1 MKILVTGYPGQLA
14 MCVADCLKER
24 NIDYDALSIGEFDI
38 TNKDDVFNR
47 LEYGRYDYLINC
59 AAYTNV
65 DAAEDD
71 MDNALK
77 VNDAAVMLLAKA
89 CEENNITLIHIS
101 TDYVFKG
108 DSVFH
113 KTEDDKRSPINMYGK
128 TKALGEINIEEV
140 AGNHKLK
147 YMIIRTAWLY
157 SEYGNNF
164 VKTILR
170 KLAEG
175 EVVNVVNDQY
185 GSPTYARDLADF
197 IVNSVIGNE
206 FESGIYHYTN
216 EGSCSWYDFTVAIAT
231 NYNKVCQEINLP
243 VAAPVNPI
251 RTQDLKQKAIRPP
264 FVVLSKDK
272 VKKVFNIKIP
282 HWSESLEKM
291 MSRYISL

>member
-14 MCVADCLKER
+14 MCVVDCLKER
-24 NIDYDALSIGEFDI
+24 NINYDALSVGEFDI
-38 TNKDDVFNR
+38 TDKEEVVNHLGN
-47 LEYGRYDYLINC
+47 GRYDYLINC

-65 DAAEDD
+65 DAAEEY
-71 MDNALK
+71 MDNAIK
-77 VNDAAVMLLAKA
+77 VNDTAVMLLAKA
-89 CEENNITLIHIS
+89 CEENNVTFIHIS

-108 DSVFH
+108 DSIFH
-113 KTEDDKRSPINMYGK
+113 KAEDDKRCPINMYGK
-128 TKALGEINIEEV
+128 TKALGELNIEEV
-140 AGNHKLK
+140 AENHKLK

-157 SEYGNNF
+157 CEYGHNF

-170 KLAEG
+170 KMADG
-175 EVVNVVNDQY
+175 ESVNVVNDQY

-216 EGSCSWYDFTVAIAT
+216 EGTCSWYDFAVAIAT
-231 NYNKVCQEINLP
+231 KYNRVCQKINLP
-243 VAAPVNPI
+243 VAVVNPI
-251 RTQDLKQKAIRPP
+251 RTRELKQKAIRPP

-272 VKKVFNIKIP
+272 VKDTFNTKIP

-291 MSRYISL
+291 MSRYICL